1 MTKSE
6 LIASIA
12 TKTGL
17 TKKTAEEVLEAFIGT
32 VSESLSKGIWKEDE
46 TMTEGGLFI
55 FLVILVLFVITVAVV
70 TVVSAVT
77 SAVAAIAQKDLE
89 EDE

>member
-1 MTKSE
+1 MNFRAVCDILPSE
-6 LIASIA
+6 TNL
-12 TKTGL
+12 
-17 TKKTAEEVLEAFIGT
+17 
-32 VSESLSKGIWKEDE
+32 IWKEDE